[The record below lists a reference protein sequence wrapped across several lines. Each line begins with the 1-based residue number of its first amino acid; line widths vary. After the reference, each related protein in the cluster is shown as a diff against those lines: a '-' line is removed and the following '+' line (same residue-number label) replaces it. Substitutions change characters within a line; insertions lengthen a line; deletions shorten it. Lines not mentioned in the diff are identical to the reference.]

1 MTTLRPLA
9 ALPLAALRPLAT
21 LFLLLACT
29 VQVQAADQSD
39 TEKSAATDWT
49 RFRGP
54 NGTGESEAATVPG
67 MWTEKDYNWRVTLPG
82 VGHSSPVHW
91 GDKIFL
97 TAAESKGTVR
107 IVLCL
112 NAADGS
118 IVWRKDFPSVGHQL
132 HNQNS
137 FASSTPAVDAEH
149 VYVIWTTPD
158 QYSVHALN
166 HDGSPAWQCNLGS
179 YSSQHGSGTSPVV
192 YQDLV
197 VVGNE
202 QDGDSS
208 LVAIDRKSG
217 DQRWRVP
224 RKTGTVAYSTPCVYQ
239 PPQGPAELIFNS
251 QAHGI
256 TSINPKDGAT
266 NWEIDV
272 FDKRSVSSPIVVAG
286 LVFGSCGSG
295 TGGNYVV
302 AVKPGKNPQ
311 VAYKVD
317 KTAPYVPTSVAKGD
331 LAFLW
336 SDGGVVTCIDATNGK
351 VLWQKRV
358 GGSFSGSPIRVAD
371 KVYCVSSEGECV
383 VVAAT
388 DNYELIGRNPL
399 GETCRSTP
407 SVSDGRLYL
416 RTQSHLISL
425 GGKK

>member
-1 MTTLRPLA
+1 MTS
-9 ALPLAALRPLAT
+9 AALRSLVLLVTLLMWTAVAT
-21 LFLLLACT
+21 
-29 VQVQAADQSD
+29 AADKAGA
-39 TEKSAATDWT
+39 TAPAAEEWT

-54 NGTGESEAATVPG
+54 NGSGESEATTVPG
-67 MWTEKDYNWRVTLPG
+67 KWNDSDYNWRVDLPG

-97 TAAESKGTVR
+97 TAAESKGTIR

-118 IVWRKDFPSVGHQL
+118 VAWRKDFPSIGHQL
-132 HNQNS
+132 HTQNS
-137 FASSTPAVDAEH
+137 FASSTPAVDADH

-158 QYSVHALN
+158 QYSVHALH
-166 HDGSPAWQCNLGS
+166 HDGTPAWEANLGKFT
-179 YSSQHGSGTSPVV
+179 SQHGSGTSPVV
-192 YQDLV
+192 YEDMV
-197 VVGNE
+197 IVNND
-202 QDGDSS
+202 QDGESS
-208 LVAIDRKSG
+208 LVAVDRQTGK
-217 DQRWRVP
+217 QRWRVP
-224 RKTGTVAYSTPCVYQ
+224 RKTAVVAYSTPCVYQ
-239 PPQGPAELIFNS
+239 PAKGPAELIFNS

-256 TSINPKDGAT
+256 TSINPTDGST

-295 TGGNYVV
+295 AGGNYVV

-317 KTAPYVPTSVAKGD
+317 KTAPYVPTSVAKGN

-336 SDGGVVTCIDATNGK
+336 SDQGVITCIDATNGTTF
-351 VLWQKRV
+351 WQKRV
-358 GGSFSGSPIRVAD
+358 GGNFSGSPIRVAD
-371 KVYCVSSEGECV
+371 KVYCVSAEGDCV
-383 VVAAT
+383 VVAAS
-388 DNYELIGRNPL
+388 DNYELIAKNPL